1 MLRPLLLALLGA
13 NLLFY
18 AWSQGW
24 LGGRGAGEPQRL
36 ASQVRPE
43 WVRVLPPAA
52 SAQGDA
58 RAQDPA
64 SAASAQAGA
73 EPVTEAG
80 TPAPATP
87 GALAG
92 GPGTAC
98 LEAGPLDGSRLT
110 TAEAAL
116 RLAGLPERSWAVVA
130 DTSGGQWL
138 RVQAADA
145 AQRSQLERL
154 REEEVSGGFK
164 PCRVP

>member
-1 MLRPLLLALLGA
+1 MLRPLLRALLGA
-13 NLLFY
+13 NMLVS

-36 ASQVRPE
+36 ASQVHPE
-43 WVRVLPPAA
+43 WVRVLTPAA
-52 SAQGDA
+52 SPRGDA

-73 EPVTEAG
+73 GPGAEAG
-80 TPAPATP
+80 TPATATP
-87 GALAG
+87 GAAASG
-92 GPGTAC
+92 AGTAC

-110 TAEAAL
+110 AAEAAL
-116 RLAGLPERSWAVVA
+116 RLAGLPERSWVVVA
-130 DTSGGQWL
+130 DASGGQWL

-145 AQRSQLERL
+145 ALRSRLESL

-164 PCRVP
+164 PCRAP